1 LATAVPVIA
10 PTKLNTAAIMTADNG
25 DMTRV
30 ETTVA
35 MALAASLNPL
45 ANSKAKAMMIT
56 IMRKVK
62 EEDSIMLG

>member
-1 LATAVPVIA
+1 
-10 PTKLNTAAIMTADNG
+10 
-25 DMTRV
+25 MTRV

>member
-1 LATAVPVIA
+1 
-10 PTKLNTAAIMTADNG
+10 
-25 DMTRV
+25 
-30 ETTVA
+30 
-35 MALAASLNPL
+35 L